1 MSLPPIKT
9 GVTLEQY
16 RLLTVLG
23 GLFGIDHFAVG
34 SVETGFA
41 KILMNPLTLGA
52 WWIFDII
59 QAFDKEK
66 IGKGF
71 SEGLDIPYYGS
82 AGIGKNMISVVS
94 GIVSPNPNAMFYINI
109 LYLFIAITISGVSA
123 SFIGKPAPYGQ
134 MATTATTFAGLL
146 SSAIIANL
154 FQQYGPASWLKGM
167 GAPLPTLALP
177 SSGVAL
183 PSSGVALPS
192 PGVALPAAA
201 LPAAA
206 LPAPGVAPAQAV
218 QRGGGEAYS
227 YADPFLL
234 GTLGLLSLAGFT
246 LAASRS

>member
-23 GLFGIDHFAVG
+23 GLFGLDHFAVG
-34 SVETGFA
+34 SIETGFA

-59 QAFDKEK
+59 QGFDKEK

-82 AGIGKNMISVVS
+82 AGIGKGMISVVS
-94 GIVSPNPNAMFYINI
+94 GVVAPNPNAMFYMNI
-109 LYLFIAITISGVSA
+109 LFLVISIIISGVSA
-123 SFIGKPAPYGQ
+123 SYIGKPAPYGQ

-146 SSAIIANL
+146 SSAISINL
-154 FQQYGPASWLKGM
+154 YQQYGPASWLKGI
-167 GAPLPTLALP
+167 AVPA
-177 SSGVAL
+177 
-183 PSSGVALPS
+183 
-192 PGVALPAAA
+192 PGVALPATSVA
-201 LPAAA
+201 LP
-206 LPAPGVAPAQAV
+206 LSPQK
-218 QRGGGEAYS
+218 GGGESFS
-227 YADPFLL
+227 YADPLLL

-246 LAASRS
+246 LAASRV